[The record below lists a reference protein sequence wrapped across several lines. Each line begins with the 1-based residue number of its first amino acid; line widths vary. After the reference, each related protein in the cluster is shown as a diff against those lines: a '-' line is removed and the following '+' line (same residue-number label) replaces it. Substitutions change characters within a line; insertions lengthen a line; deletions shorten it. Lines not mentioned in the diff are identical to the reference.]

1 VSSGLDCFSCFCF
14 LWWQS
19 SHVPCLV
26 SPKNELSMGVR
37 RVTSVSYERKV
48 FQVTV
53 STVMRKDG
61 VHSCSQLLEVQLELQ
76 RREGHQQGRGVG
88 DWHHTPA
95 QSASV

>member
-1 VSSGLDCFSCFCF
+1 
-14 LWWQS
+14 
-19 SHVPCLV
+19 
-26 SPKNELSMGVR
+26 MGVR

-88 DWHHTPA
+88 D
-95 QSASV
+95 